1 VRSRASLSL
10 RERVEVRGSNNLS
23 SDMIRPSE
31 EIVMADEPKAGFTR
45 RDLVRGALVGAVA
58 T

>member
-1 VRSRASLSL
+1 M
-10 RERVEVRGSNNLS
+10 RGSNNLS